1 MSFSSETKIE
11 LMGLTPQKKC
21 CRRSLVAGL
30 LYDADTDCNGRVLAS
45 FSTLEIAL
53 YAQRAIASAFGPA
66 AVKQPPVAAGK
77 GDFDLAVSSPE
88 IVQSVGKI
96 PAACAEC
103 SVSFLRGVLIS
114 TSSLTDPEKQYHF
127 EIVLRHTERIVELS
141 DFLAEQFGRPLT
153 VDRKRGMGLV
163 YKNSAIIEDMLSAT
177 GAMQT
182 YFEFLNKK
190 IERDLRNN
198 ANRATNCE
206 TRNIARAVSAS
217 KKQID
222 AIAALEAAGELDA
235 LPCELRETAELRRLH
250 PDMPLSEL
258 GARHCPPIS
267 KSGINHRIAKIL
279 EAAQKLK

>member
-1 MSFSSETKIE
+1 MSFSYETKIE
-11 LMGLTPQKKC
+11 LMSLTPQKKC
-21 CRRSLVAGL
+21 CRRALAAGL
-30 LYDADTDCNGRVLAS
+30 LFDADTDGDRRVLAT
-45 FSTLEIAL
+45 FSSAEIAS
-53 YAQRAIASAFGPA
+53 YAQRVIAGAFGQA
-66 AVKQPPVAAGK
+66 TVKQPPVTVGK
-77 GDFDLAVSSPE
+77 GELDLAVCSAD
-88 IVQSVGKI
+88 VARMVGKVTGE
-96 PAACAEC
+96 CAEC
-103 SVSFLRGVLIS
+103 AVSFLRGVLIS
-114 TSSLTDPEKQYHF
+114 SSSLTDPEKQYHF

-153 VDRKRGMGLV
+153 VDRKRGIGLV
-163 YKNSAIIEDMLSAT
+163 YKNSSSIEDMLSAT

-222 AIAALEAAGELDA
+222 AIAALEAAGELDT
-235 LPCELRETAELRRLH
+235 LPCELRETAELRRLY

-267 KSGINHRIAKIL
+267 KSGLNHRIAKIL
-279 EAAQKLK
+279 EAAERLK